1 MSLKVKAAKLVTP
14 SLPNVPEPALSVP
27 FVEGTAAESSSSI
40 ACGPK
45 AIRRIAKPPHEDGR
59 ASHFACGPRLRRATR
74 LHAHQRT
81 IRDLR
86 QAEADRDQSV
96 GVFGR
101 IDEAIAEAKRL
112 AALDEPAKARGE
124 KKYDGDAEAFAG
136 MKRARENGFAP
147 HEPALKHAELHQLNA
162 AASTMDRACELAYE
176 AMTHEIEAF
185 PLAALHAGM
194 MRALDE
200 QRETQTGFYGPA
212 TDFAPGLAPKIVI
225 TVNDVEIKGEVLSGP
240 IARSAASDFVS
251 SIARARVTSRS
262 CQHDSDDPS
271 K

>member
-1 MSLKVKAAKLVTP
+1 MKTGVPHISRAGLVFGELRVFMRT
-14 SLPNVPEPALSVP
+14 
-27 FVEGTAAESSSSI
+27 
-40 ACGPK
+40 
-45 AIRRIAKPPHEDGR
+45 DGR
-59 ASHFACGPRLRRATR
+59 FAIFDKRKPIA
-74 LHAHQRT
+74 
-81 IRDLR
+81 
-86 QAEADRDQSV
+86 DQSV

-147 HEPALKHAELHQLNA
+147 HEPALTHAELHQLNA

-176 AMTHEIEAF
+176 AMTHEIEAL

-225 TVNDVEIKGEVLSGP
+225 TVNDVEIKGEVLTRPDCPKCGVGFCELDCSC
-240 IARSAASDFVS
+240 ACHLEEL
-251 SIARARVTSRS
+251 SI
-262 CQHDSDDPS
+262 
-271 K
+271 